1 MARTTSALRAIAWVA
16 LLGIAGIARLEGLS
30 QEVPRVRTEDTEL
43 SRLIEV
49 ARARS
54 STFRQLLHAIEATN
68 GVVYVIRGKC
78 GHRVRACLVLWMGV
92 TDQHRFLRV
101 VVEDANPEV
110 EAMASIGHE
119 LKHALEVLSD
129 PKVVSG
135 HGMLALYKRNGAIQS
150 ETFETEEAI
159 ATGNAVF
166 NELRKSG
173 CRVEHCPDGPAAL
186 N

>member
-1 MARTTSALRAIAWVA
+1 MAPTTSARRAIACVA
-16 LLGIAGIARLEGLS
+16 LLGILATERLDGLT
-30 QEVPRVRTEDTEL
+30 QVAPRVRTEETEL
-43 SRLIEV
+43 ARLIHI
-49 ARARS
+49 ATARS
-54 STFRQLLHAIEATN
+54 PTFKQLIREIEATN
-68 GVVYVIRGKC
+68 GVVYVVRGRC

-92 TDQHRFLRV
+92 TDQHRILRV
-101 VVEDANPEV
+101 VIEDANPEV

-135 HGMLALYKRNGAIQS
+135 HGMLALYKRNGAIRS

-173 CRVEHCPDGPAAL
+173 CRLTCTP
-186 N
+186 